1 MNRNRRQTKKT
12 FILVLLSLLFL
23 FFAASCRTIQV
34 KENTDKQD
42 ISQNPVAPKAEE
54 ITPERIIITPEV
66 ISVKQVTSAPMTIK
80 QVSKSAIASMKA
92 APAKVVDISNKI
104 AASVKAE
111 TKNAF
116 ENWPVFI
123 YVFIGVI
130 IVYIIFDNIDF
141 KSRKKRRKKGRN
153 TTKIT

>member
-1 MNRNRRQTKKT
+1 
-12 FILVLLSLLFL
+12 
-23 FFAASCRTIQV
+23 
-34 KENTDKQD
+34 
-42 ISQNPVAPKAEE
+42 
-54 ITPERIIITPEV
+54 
-66 ISVKQVTSAPMTIK
+66 MTIK

>member
-54 ITPERIIITPEV
+54 ITPERIIVTPEV
-66 ISVKQVTSAPMTIK
+66 ISVKQVTNAPMTIK

-141 KSRKKRRKKGRN
+141 RSRKKRRKKGRN